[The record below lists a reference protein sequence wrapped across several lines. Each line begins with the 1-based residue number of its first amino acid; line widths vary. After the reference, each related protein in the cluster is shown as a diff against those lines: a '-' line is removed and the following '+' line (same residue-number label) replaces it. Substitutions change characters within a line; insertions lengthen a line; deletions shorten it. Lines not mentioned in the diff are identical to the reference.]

1 MEVLYIG
8 IRGSAANIMKLR
20 KHKESN
26 IYSFCL
32 DVALFY
38 YERYEAINVFL
49 CYFKVLAKY

>member
-1 MEVLYIG
+1 MDALYKG

-20 KHKESN
+20 KHEESN

-38 YERYEAINVFL
+38 YERYESHQRF
-49 CYFKVLAKY
+49 FVLF

>member
-1 MEVLYIG
+1 MDALYKG

-20 KHKESN
+20 KHEESN

-38 YERYEAINVFL
+38 YEHYESHQRF
-49 CYFKVLAKY
+49 FVLF